1 MIIIGYPGVGKT
13 IASNQFTNVI
23 DFNSANIA
31 KPKITSLD
39 SAILTIQRDSDLT
52 VDTKDLEKDTYCNLA
67 ESLSRQGYVVCVSSH
82 EFVTKY
88 FIKSKEEVYTCSPD
102 KAMKTRW
109 IQMLRRR
116 YIEDDSVEN
125 YNAYL
130 RAVDHFDEDIDKLD
144 NMGFENIKL
153 TEGIYLSNILTPLHT
168 PEVNPAEPINESE
181 PEYAIDPEA
190 VEEESKS
197 KKKKSKK
204 DKE

>member
-31 KPKITSLD
+31 KPKITSSG
-39 SAILTIQRDSDLT
+39 SATLTIQRDSDLT

-168 PEVNPAEPINESE
+168 PEVNPAEPINEPE
-181 PEYAIDPEA
+181 PECAIDPEA
-190 VEEESKS
+190 VEEESKP

>member
-23 DFNSANIA
+23 DFNSVNIA
-31 KPKITSLD
+31 KPKITSSV
-39 SAILTIQRDSDLT
+39 SATLTIQRDSDLT

-168 PEVNPAEPINESE
+168 PEVNPAEPINELE

-190 VEEESKS
+190 VEEESKP